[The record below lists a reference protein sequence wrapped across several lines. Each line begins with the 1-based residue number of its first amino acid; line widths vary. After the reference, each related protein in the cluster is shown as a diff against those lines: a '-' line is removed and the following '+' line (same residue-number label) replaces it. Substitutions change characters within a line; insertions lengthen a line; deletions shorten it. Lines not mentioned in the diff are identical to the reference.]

1 MLLSGLI
8 GGNFFIL
15 KIPRLAVILVRELY
29 DKSAV
34 LFTEHFFFGVY
45 SNATFN
51 FGIILCRWS

>member
-8 GGNFFIL
+8 RGNFFIL

-34 LFTEHFFFGVY
+34 LFTEHLFLW
-45 SNATFN
+45 
-51 FGIILCRWS
+51 GIL